1 MYRGFTEI
9 GKLWVRLGNATGR
22 ADVSTHGAQLL
33 ATAPKLI
40 AAMHR
45 SLNQTTVETGNP
57 AAPRCLPTVADGHAD
72 RGLGS
77 APDENDCDQS
87 TSFRSYPEMLYSGTL
102 TWQQVD
108 DGNSLF
114 VIFSCRSLRW
124 LFIDLALSNCAVY
137 TDLALGNK
145 SKPEAACCR
154 LLTLG
159 CAGYNNK
166 QTTYTAYGMAYG
178 LINADMIER
187 YLLHWCERC
196 LSSAGSLAGLSLGR
210 L

>member
-9 GKLWVRLGNATGR
+9 GKLWVRLGNSTDR
-22 ADVSTHGAQLL
+22 AEIANHGAQLL
-33 ATAPKLI
+33 ATAPKLLV
-40 AAMHR
+40 AMHR

-57 AAPRCLPTVADGHAD
+57 AAPRCLPTVADQRAGQD
-72 RGLGS
+72 VRS
-77 APDENDCDQS
+77 ASYGNDCDQS

-102 TWQQVD
+102 TRQQVD
-108 DGNSLF
+108 DGESPYFQLPNRLGIHCWCICKC
-114 VIFSCRSLRW
+114 V
-124 LFIDLALSNCAVY
+124 VY

-154 LLTLG
+154 PMTLG
-159 CAGYNNK
+159 CSGYNNK

-187 YLLHWCERC
+187 YLLHWCDFALHRHW
-196 LSSAGSLAGLSLGR
+196 LIG
-210 L
+210 